1 METKNGTK
9 FFFVDNIEISF
20 LARREWESQS
30 KEYDFNCFIKLFQQ
44 LLEQKLKQN
53 IKMKEYK
60 ITQREL

>member
-1 METKNGTK
+1 METKNGMK
-9 FFFVDNIEISF
+9 FFFVDDIEISF